1 MVSLKKKTKTKKKT
15 QKLQL
20 KLVLHSPYGAVPS
33 RFWWQNVNRCNIPT
47 ASEKCF
53 KTLLAGSSNK
63 KYAQINLYKDR
74 KTLKEFMAYLIHI
87 LKESLSMKTKPKD
100 VIENFV
106 IAVLQIKL
114 MFNNLPH
121 NVRVRQVNYVN
132 SDISTALLLVL
143 VIQQS

>member
-1 MVSLKKKTKTKKKT
+1 MVSLKKNKNKKKT

-63 KYAQINLYKDR
+63 KYAQINLYNKDR
-74 KTLKEFMAYLIHI
+74 KALKEFMAYLIHI
-87 LKESLSMKTKPKD
+87 LKEKVSQWK
-100 VIENFV
+100 ENQKM
-106 IAVLQIKL
+106 L
-114 MFNNLPH
+114 
-121 NVRVRQVNYVN
+121 
-132 SDISTALLLVL
+132 
-143 VIQQS
+143 

>member
-1 MVSLKKKTKTKKKT
+1 M
-15 QKLQL
+15 
-20 KLVLHSPYGAVPS
+20 
-33 RFWWQNVNRCNIPT
+33 
-47 ASEKCF
+47 
-53 KTLLAGSSNK
+53 
-63 KYAQINLYKDR
+63 
-74 KTLKEFMAYLIHI
+74 KEFMAYLIHI

-132 SDISTALLLVL
+132 SDISTALMLVL

>member
-1 MVSLKKKTKTKKKT
+1 
-15 QKLQL
+15 
-20 KLVLHSPYGAVPS
+20 
-33 RFWWQNVNRCNIPT
+33 
-47 ASEKCF
+47 
-53 KTLLAGSSNK
+53 
-63 KYAQINLYKDR
+63 
-74 KTLKEFMAYLIHI
+74 MAYLIHI

-132 SDISTALLLVL
+132 SNISTALLLVL

>member
-1 MVSLKKKTKTKKKT
+1 
-15 QKLQL
+15 
-20 KLVLHSPYGAVPS
+20 
-33 RFWWQNVNRCNIPT
+33 
-47 ASEKCF
+47 
-53 KTLLAGSSNK
+53 
-63 KYAQINLYKDR
+63 
-74 KTLKEFMAYLIHI
+74 MAYLIHI

-132 SDISTALLLVL
+132 SDISSALMLVL
-143 VIQQS
+143 IIQQS

>member
-1 MVSLKKKTKTKKKT
+1 MSQCMKPCFVVT
-15 QKLQL
+15 
-20 KLVLHSPYGAVPS
+20 GVPL
-33 RFWWQNVNRCNIPT
+33 F
-47 ASEKCF
+47 
-53 KTLLAGSSNK
+53 
-63 KYAQINLYKDR
+63 
-74 KTLKEFMAYLIHI
+74 
-87 LKESLSMKTKPKD
+87 
-100 VIENFV
+100 FV